1 MAKSFSSLGQNPY
14 SFSKD
19 KIVSVYAEN
28 DNLYG
33 IKENG
38 SKRHMGGIGGS
49 GIRDVSTSNGHAIVT
64 DGNGNRTM
72 INLSTMERRTV
83 G

>member
-1 MAKSFSSLGQNPY
+1 MAKSFSSLGQNPF

-28 DNLYG
+28 GNLYG

-38 SKRHMGGIGGS
+38 SKRHMGSAGS
-49 GIRDVSTSNGHAIVT
+49 NGIRDVSTSNGHAIVT

-72 INLSTMERRTV
+72 INLETMARRSV
-83 G
+83 